1 MNIFLDTANI
11 DEIKKVNELGLLDGI
26 TTNPSIISKSGRK
39 FTEVI
44 KEIASLVEG
53 PVSAEVIAEDF
64 DGMIKEGKEL
74 AAISDNIVVK
84 VPLTL
89 TGMKV
94 VNVLSNEGIPT
105 NVTLCFSASQALLA
119 AKAGATFISPF
130 LGRLDDISHD
140 GLDLISEIR
149 EIYDNYGYDTQ
160 ILAASIRHPIHFKE
174 VAIRGADCVTLP
186 YGVFAQLLSHPL
198 TDIGLQKFIED
209 SKSIKW

>member
-1 MNIFLDTANI
+1 MDIFLDTANI
-11 DEIKKVNELGLLDGI
+11 DEIKKINELGLLDGI

-44 KEIASLVEG
+44 KEIASIVDG
-53 PVSAEVIAEDF
+53 PVSAEVIAEDY

-74 AAISDNIVVK
+74 AAIASNVVVK

-89 TGMKV
+89 TGLKA
-94 VNVLSNEGIPT
+94 VNEFSNLGIAT

-119 AKAGATFISPF
+119 AKAGAAFISPF
-130 LGRLDDISHD
+130 LGRLDDVSHD

-149 EIYDNYGYDTQ
+149 EIYDNYGYDTN

-174 VAIRGADCVTLP
+174 AALRGADCVTIP
-186 YGVFAQLLSHPL
+186 YSVFGQLASHPL
-198 TDIGLQKFIED
+198 TDIGLKKFIED
-209 SKSIKW
+209 SKSINW